1 MGEAVELT
9 DSERA
14 VLDDIRL
21 EYDGTRYRSSDSQP
35 RPLAKADYRLKR
47 DKLEALKRA
56 WSVLDQNTQW
66 HLVCLVKAMWSDEI
80 EDHLPNI
87 APIVDSLLD
96 DMKQPSGAPEQLV
109 GLRRAT
115 AVLWS
120 AWCARQLG
128 GTVPIGRAAVTEIAK
143 VVSSLFEIDAAEA
156 ERRVRHALRDMEKDG
171 SLPRRGTTRR
181 E

>member
-1 MGEAVELT
+1 MELT
-9 DSERA
+9 ESERA
-14 VLDDIRL
+14 ALEYIRL
-21 EYDGTRYRSSDSQP
+21 EFYGACYRSSDSPLRP
-35 RPLAKADYRLKR
+35 RAKAEYRAKR

-56 WSVLDQNTQW
+56 WSALDQNTQW
-66 HLVCLVKAMWSDEI
+66 HLVCGLNAMWMD
-80 EDHLPNI
+80 DVVDYLPDI

-96 DMKQPSGAPEQLV
+96 DMKQPSGAPEQIV

-128 GTVPIGRAAVTEIAK
+128 GDVPIGRAALTEIGTA
-143 VVSSLFEIDAAEA
+143 VSSLFEIDPVEA
-156 ERRVRHALRDMEKDG
+156 ERRVRHALREMEKDG

-181 E
+181 D